1 MAILRKFN
9 LFTSRGCRVE
19 TPLAQPWSSKSIE
32 GVGVSQAFEASL
44 VNEVDCRVKFT
55 PWIACIPA
63 GATFS
68 FQGGT
73 GVVSG
78 TKSTNHE
85 RAKSSQK
92 LSLPGA
98 GPPGSVLLLLGRRIA
113 RKEASPPNIFEIGW
127 TVRFSRGSG
136 CNRYAWRKY
145 LFQLFNCTSCDLTC
159 LAKFYKIR
167 RSRLPSS
174 IFGKKCIFRQTLE
187 TGLGKM

>member
-1 MAILRKFN
+1 MAVLRKFN
-9 LFTSRGCRVE
+9 LFTSRGCRVK
-19 TPLAQPWSSKSIE
+19 TPLAQPWSSRSIE

-63 GATFS
+63 AATFS
-68 FQGGT
+68 SQGGT

-113 RKEASPPNIFEIGW
+113 RTFFGIGW
-127 TVRFSRGSG
+127 TVRFSRGSR
-136 CNRYAWRKY
+136 CNRYAWRKHV
-145 LFQLFNCTSCDLTC
+145 FQLFNCTQLWSYLPR
-159 LAKFYKIR
+159 KFLQNSKASFTIVHLREEMYF
-167 RSRLPSS
+167 S
-174 IFGKKCIFRQTLE
+174 GKP
-187 TGLGKM
+187 